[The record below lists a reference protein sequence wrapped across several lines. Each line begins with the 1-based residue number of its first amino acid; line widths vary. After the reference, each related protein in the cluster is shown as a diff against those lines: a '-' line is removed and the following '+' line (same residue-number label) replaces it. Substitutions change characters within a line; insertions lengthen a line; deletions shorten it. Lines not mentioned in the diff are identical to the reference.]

1 VSGFGC
7 QEKAVLNPDTS
18 KNQRARK
25 HRQKIV
31 GMMLHNAEKER
42 PVRQLKTINWVL
54 IQVLIITVA
63 GIAATAAAA
72 GPFGIRSADTIIDQS
87 GRRITAGQPF
97 KRVISLYGAH
107 TENLFSLGLDSEIIG
122 VSPHDDYP
130 PQALG
135 KPVFS
140 YHDDPE
146 KFIAARPDLVL
157 IRPMIDRGY
166 PQFIAMLEKMGI
178 TIVSLQPRT
187 IDEMADYLTILG
199 MLTGRQDRAQRL
211 ISLFNQSLDGF
222 KNLTRSQIDRK
233 RVYFEAIHS
242 KMKTFAPDS
251 MAMFALES
259 AGGINIAAD
268 ADPVRNT
275 NIAYYGKERIL
286 SRAAEIDVYLAQYG
300 SMNRPTVALIQQ
312 EPGFNII
319 KAVAMDQIYIVDE
332 KLVSRPTMRLLEGI
346 YTIGKCLYPGI
357 FDDRALDILNRKNE

>member
-1 VSGFGC
+1 MRLFKLITQSLTLVLIVTAVGSASSASGF
-7 QEKAVLNPDTS
+7 A
-18 KNQRARK
+18 
-25 HRQKIV
+25 
-31 GMMLHNAEKER
+31 NA
-42 PVRQLKTINWVL
+42 
-54 IQVLIITVA
+54 
-63 GIAATAAAA
+63 
-72 GPFGIRSADTIIDQS
+72 PFGIRSPNTIIDQS
-87 GRRITAGQPF
+87 GRRLEIEQPF

-107 TENLFSLGLDSEIIG
+107 TENLFSLGLYHEIIG
-122 VSPHDDYP
+122 VSQHDDYP

-166 PQFIAMLEKMGI
+166 PQFISMLEKMGI

-187 IDEMADYLTILG
+187 IEEMSTYLTILG
-199 MLTGRQDRAQRL
+199 ILTGQQDRAHQL
-211 ISLFNQSLDGF
+211 ISQFNESIDRF
-222 KNLTRSQIDRK
+222 KILTRSRIDRK

-300 SMNRPTVALIQQ
+300 SMNRPTVALIKQ
-312 EPGFNII
+312 EPGFSII

-332 KLVSRPTMRLLEGI
+332 KIVSRPTMRLLEGI
-346 YTIGKCLYPGI
+346 YTIGKYLYPEI
-357 FDDRALDILNRKNE
+357 FDAGASKILKNN

>member
-1 VSGFGC
+1 MQQFKPIKLSLILALIVT
-7 QEKAVLNPDTS
+7 AVGGLS
-18 KNQRARK
+18 
-25 HRQKIV
+25 I
-31 GMMLHNAEKER
+31 
-42 PVRQLKTINWVL
+42 
-54 IQVLIITVA
+54 
-63 GIAATAAAA
+63 ATASAS
-72 GPFGIRSADTIIDQS
+72 GPFGIRSPNTIIDQS
-87 GRRITAGQPF
+87 GRRLVIEQPF

-107 TENLFSLGLDSEIIG
+107 TENLFSLGLYHEIIG
-122 VSPHDDYP
+122 VSQHDDYP

-146 KFIAARPDLVL
+146 KFIAAHPDLVL

-166 PQFIAMLEKMGI
+166 PQFVSMLEKMGI

-187 IDEMADYLTILG
+187 IEEMSTYLTILG
-199 MLTGRQDRAQRL
+199 ILTGQQDRAHQL
-211 ISLFNQSLDGF
+211 ISQFNKSIDRF
-222 KNLTRSQIDRK
+222 KNLTRSRIDRK

-300 SMNRPTVALIQQ
+300 SMNRPTVALIKQ
-312 EPGFNII
+312 EPGFSII
-319 KAVAMDQIYIVDE
+319 KAVALDQIYIVDE
-332 KLVSRPTMRLLEGI
+332 KIVSRPTMRLLEGI
-346 YTIGKCLYPGI
+346 YAIGKYLYPDD
-357 FDDRALDILNRKNE
+357 FDDRALKILNRRSE